1 MSDPGSRPAGS
12 GGWASISTA
21 APADELFH
29 EGELAV
35 QRRAGV
41 ADVARRVGEGSIEHS
56 LAPEV
61 VAFLTHQLFL
71 FCATRTPDGR
81 VWASLLV
88 GPPGFTR
95 GIDAEHLLLATRPAA
110 GDPLARA
117 LAHGPAP
124 LGILALESA
133 TRTRVR
139 VNGTATSTE
148 GGIAVELHEA
158 FGNCTKYIGA
168 RVPVELL
175 AEGMVDSTRGSSDRL
190 DAEQITRARD
200 ADTAF
205 VASVHGERGADA
217 SHRGGRPGFLEV
229 GDDGRRLLLPDY
241 SGNRMFQTLG
251 NLSVD
256 PRIGVLIVDWETG
269 RTLQLSGTAEI
280 IWDGPE
286 VERRPKADRVI
297 AIEIQ
302 AVADQ
307 VRALPIRFELR
318 QPYPL
323 QPPLPDQTS

>member
-1 MSDPGSRPAGS
+1 VNSAVASEPSGPNATLAG
-12 GGWASISTA
+12 
-21 APADELFH
+21 ADELFH

-41 ADVARRVGEGSIEHS
+41 TDVARRVGEGSIEHE

-61 VAFLTHQLFL
+61 TAFLTHQLFL
-71 FCATRTPDGR
+71 FCATRTPDGA

-88 GPPGFTR
+88 GPPGFAH
-95 GIDAEHLLLATRPAA
+95 GIDAGHLLLATRPAA
-110 GDPLARA
+110 GDPLALA
-117 LAHGPAP
+117 LAPGPAP
-124 LGILALESA
+124 LGILALEAA

-139 VNGTATSTE
+139 VNGTATQTE
-148 GGIAVELHEA
+148 GGIVVEVHEA

-175 AEGMVDSTRGSSDRL
+175 ADGMVDSSRRSSDRL
-190 DAEQITRARD
+190 DAEQTELVRA

-229 GDDGRRLLLPDY
+229 ADDGRRVLLPDY

-251 NLSVD
+251 NLTVD
-256 PRIGVLIVDWETG
+256 PRIGILIVDWETG
-269 RTLQLSGTAEI
+269 RTLQLSGRAEI
-280 IWDGPE
+280 LWEGPE

-297 AIEIQ
+297 SIEVQ

-318 QPYPL
+318 QAYPL
-323 QPPLPDQTS
+323 QPPLPGERS

>member
-1 MSDPGSRPAGS
+1 VS
-12 GGWASISTA
+12 STA
-21 APADELFH
+21 ASGPVTGSPASGAPSDELFH

-41 ADVARRVGEGSIEHS
+41 VDVARRVGEGSIEHA

-61 VAFLTHQLFL
+61 IAFLGHQLFL
-71 FCATRTPDGR
+71 FCATRTPDGA

-88 GPPGFTR
+88 GPPGFAR
-95 GIDAEHLLLATRPAA
+95 GVDAGRLLLATRPAV
-110 GDPLARA
+110 GDPLALA
-117 LAHGPAP
+117 LAHEPAP
-124 LGILALESA
+124 LGILALEAA

-139 VNGTATSTE
+139 VNGTATTTE
-148 GGIAVELHEA
+148 DGIVVEVHEA

-175 AEGMVDSTRGSSDRL
+175 AEGMVDSSRRSSDRL
-190 DAEQITRARD
+190 DAEQIELVEG

-205 VASVHGERGADA
+205 VASVHGQRGADA

-229 GDDGRRLLLPDY
+229 RDDGRRVLLPDY

-251 NLSVD
+251 NLTVD
-256 PRIGVLIVDWETG
+256 PRIGILIVDWETG
-269 RTLQLSGTAEI
+269 RTLQLSGVAEI
-280 IWDGPE
+280 LWDGPE
-286 VERRPKADRVI
+286 VQRHPKADRVI
-297 AIEIQ
+297 AIEVH

-323 QPPLPDQTS
+323 QPPLPDAPSS

>member
-1 MSDPGSRPAGS
+1 VAVSHTRPSAG
-12 GGWASISTA
+12 
-21 APADELFH
+21 ADELFH

-41 ADVARRVGEGSIEHS
+41 ADVARRVGEGSIEPE

-61 VAFLTHQLFL
+61 IAFLSHQLFL
-71 FCATRTPDGR
+71 FCATRTPDGG
-81 VWASLLV
+81 VWASLLA

-95 GIDAEHLLLATRPAA
+95 GIDAGHLLLATRPAA

-124 LGILALESA
+124 LGILALEAA

-139 VNGTATSTE
+139 VNGTATQTE
-148 GGIAVELHEA
+148 DGIAVEVREA

-175 AEGMVDSTRGSSDRL
+175 AGGMVDASRRSSERL
-190 DAEQITRARD
+190 DAEQAELVRG

-229 GDDGRRLLLPDY
+229 ADDGRRVVLPDY

-251 NLSVD
+251 NLTVD
-256 PRIGVLIVDWETG
+256 PRIGMLIVDWETG
-269 RTLQLSGTAEI
+269 RTLQLSGIAEI

-286 VERRPKADRVI
+286 VERRPKVDRVI
-297 AIEIQ
+297 AIDVH

-318 QPYPL
+318 QAYAL
-323 QPPLPDQTS
+323 QPPLPGDTP

>member
-1 MSDPGSRPAGS
+1 VS
-12 GGWASISTA
+12 STA
-21 APADELFH
+21 ASGRGAAGSPPTTGAQTETLFH

-35 QRRAGV
+35 QQRAGV
-41 ADVARRVGEGSIEHS
+41 ADVARRVGEGSIEHQ

-71 FCATRTPDGR
+71 FCATRTPDGA
-81 VWASLLV
+81 VWASLLI
-88 GPPGFTR
+88 GPPGFAH
-95 GIDAEHLLLATRPAA
+95 GIDARHLLLATRPAA
-110 GDPLARA
+110 DDPLAQA

-124 LGILALESA
+124 LGILALEAA

-139 VNGTATSTE
+139 VNGTATQTE
-148 GGIAVELHEA
+148 DGIAVVVHEA
-158 FGNCTKYIGA
+158 FGNCTKYIGV

-175 AEGMVDSTRGSSDRL
+175 NDGMVDSSRRSSDRL
-190 DAEQITRARD
+190 DAEQTALVRG

-229 GDDGRRLLLPDY
+229 DDDGRRVLLPDY

-251 NLSVD
+251 NLTVD
-256 PRIGVLIVDWETG
+256 PRIGMLIVDWETG
-269 RTLQLSGTAEI
+269 RTLQLSGIAEI
-280 IWDGPE
+280 LWEGPE

-297 AIEIQ
+297 AIEVQ

-318 QPYPL
+318 QPYAL
-323 QPPLPDQTS
+323 QPPLPDEAS

>member
-1 MSDPGSRPAGS
+1 VSSAAGSRS
-12 GGWASISTA
+12 ASTGA
-21 APADELFH
+21 LTDELFH

-41 ADVARRVGEGSIEHS
+41 ADVARRVGEGSIEHA

-61 VAFLTHQLFL
+61 VGFLTHQLFL
-71 FCATRTPDGR
+71 FCATRTPNGD

-95 GIDAEHLLLATRPAA
+95 GVDARHLLLATRPAA

-117 LAHGPAP
+117 LAEGPAP
-124 LGILALESA
+124 LGILALEAA

-139 VNGTATSTE
+139 VNGTATQTE
-148 GGIAVELHEA
+148 GGISVDVDEA

-175 AEGMVDSTRGSSDRL
+175 AEGIVDSSRRTSERL
-190 DAEQITRARD
+190 DAEQIELVRG

-229 GDDGRRLLLPDY
+229 SDDGRRVLLPDY

-251 NLSVD
+251 NLTVD
-256 PRIGVLIVDWETG
+256 PRVGLLIVDWETG

-280 IWDGPE
+280 IWDGAE
-286 VERRPKADRVI
+286 VQRRPKADRVI
-297 AIEIQ
+297 AIEVH

-318 QPYPL
+318 QAYPL
-323 QPPLPDQTS
+323 QPPLPDGTG

>member
-1 MSDPGSRPAGS
+1 VSSAASGPVTRPTAG
-12 GGWASISTA
+12 G

-41 ADVARRVGEGSIEHS
+41 ADVARRVGEGSIERE

-61 VAFLTHQLFL
+61 SAFIAHQLFL
-71 FCATRTPDGR
+71 FCATRTPDGG

-88 GPPGFTR
+88 GPPGFAHR
-95 GIDAEHLLLATRPAA
+95 IDADHLLLATRPAT
-110 GDPLARA
+110 GDPLSLA
-117 LAHGPAP
+117 LAHGPSP

-139 VNGTATSTE
+139 VNGTATQTE
-148 GGIAVELHEA
+148 AGIAVEVHEA

-175 AEGMVDSTRGSSDRL
+175 ADGMVDSSRRSSDRL
-190 DAEQITRARD
+190 DAEQIALVRG

-229 GDDGRRLLLPDY
+229 DDDGRRVLLPDY

-251 NLSVD
+251 NLAVD
-256 PRIGVLIVDWETG
+256 PRIGMLIVDWETG
-269 RTLQLSGTAEI
+269 RTLQL
-280 IWDGPE
+280 
-286 VERRPKADRVI
+286 
-297 AIEIQ
+297 
-302 AVADQ
+302 
-307 VRALPIRFELR
+307 
-318 QPYPL
+318 
-323 QPPLPDQTS
+323 

>member
-1 MSDPGSRPAGS
+1 MSSVAPDGRTQP
-12 GGWASISTA
+12 TA
-21 APADELFH
+21 IEAPADELFH
-29 EGELAV
+29 EGELAM

-41 ADVARRVGEGSIEHS
+41 ADVARRVGEGSIEHQ

-71 FCATRTPDGR
+71 FCATRTPDGA

-95 GIDAEHLLLATRPAA
+95 GIDPGHLLLATRPAA
-110 GDPLARA
+110 GDPLAVA
-117 LAHGPAP
+117 LARGPAP
-124 LGILALESA
+124 LGILALEAA

-139 VNGTATSTE
+139 VNGTATHTE
-148 GGIAVELHEA
+148 AGIAVEVHEA

-175 AEGMVDSTRGSSDRL
+175 AEGMVDSTRRSSDRL
-190 DAEQITRARD
+190 DPQQAELVRG

-205 VASVHGERGADA
+205 VASVHGDRGADA

-229 GDDGRRLLLPDY
+229 DDDGRRVLLPDY

-251 NLSVD
+251 NLTVD
-256 PRIGVLIVDWETG
+256 PRIGMLIVDWETG
-269 RTLQLSGTAEI
+269 RTLQLSGVAEI
-280 IWDGPE
+280 LWDGAE

-297 AIEIQ
+297 AIDVR

-307 VRALPIRFELR
+307 VRALPIRFALR

-323 QPPLPDQTS
+323 QPPLPGGTG

>member
-1 MSDPGSRPAGS
+1 VSST
-12 GGWASISTA
+12 ASIDGSASVTRSPITD
-21 APADELFH
+21 APGDELFH
-29 EGELAV
+29 EGELTV

-41 ADVARRVGEGSIEHS
+41 ADVARRVGEGSIEHE

-61 VAFLTHQLFL
+61 TAFLTHQLFL
-71 FCATRTPDGR
+71 VCATRTPDSA

-95 GIDAEHLLLATRPAA
+95 GVDAQHLLLATRPAA
-110 GDPLARA
+110 GDPLAVA

-124 LGILALESA
+124 LGILALEAA

-139 VNGTATSTE
+139 VNGTATQTE
-148 GGIAVELHEA
+148 GGIAVEVHEA

-175 AEGMVDSTRGSSDRL
+175 AEGMVDSTRRSSDRL
-190 DAEQITRARD
+190 DAEQTEIVRR

-205 VASVHGERGADA
+205 VASVHDGRGADA

-229 GDDGRRLLLPDY
+229 GSDGRRVLLPDY

-251 NLSVD
+251 NLTVD

-269 RTLQLSGTAEI
+269 RTLQLAGIAELL
-280 IWDGPE
+280 WDGPE
-286 VERRPKADRVI
+286 VQRRPKADRVI
-297 AIEIQ
+297 AIDVQ
-302 AVADQ
+302 TVADQ

-318 QPYPL
+318 EAYPL
-323 QPPLPDQTS
+323 APPLPGGTP

>member
-1 MSDPGSRPAGS
+1 MSSAAASDPVVGPTAG
-12 GGWASISTA
+12 A
-21 APADELFH
+21 AATDELFH
-29 EGELAV
+29 EGELKI

-41 ADVARRVGEGSIEHS
+41 ADVARRVGEASIERE

-61 VAFLTHQLFL
+61 SAFLAHQLFL
-71 FCATRTPDGR
+71 FCATRAPDGG

-88 GPPGFTR
+88 GPPGFAHR
-95 GIDAEHLLLATRPAA
+95 IDSDHLLLATRPAA
-110 GDPLARA
+110 GDPLALA

-124 LGILALESA
+124 LGILALEAA

-139 VNGTATSTE
+139 VNGTATHTDS
-148 GGIAVELHEA
+148 GIAVEVHEA

-175 AEGMVDSTRGSSDRL
+175 AEGMVDSSRRTSDRL
-190 DAEQITRARD
+190 DAEQIELVRG

-229 GDDGRRLLLPDY
+229 GDGGRRVLLPDY

-251 NLSVD
+251 NLAVD
-256 PRIGVLIVDWETG
+256 PRIGMLIVDWETG
-269 RTLQLSGTAEI
+269 RTLQLSGIAEI
-280 IWDGPE
+280 LWDGPE
-286 VERRPKADRVI
+286 VERRPKAHRVI
-297 AIEIQ
+297 AIEVH

>member
-1 MSDPGSRPAGS
+1 VSSAAAKPAGPDQP
-12 GGWASISTA
+12 TA
-21 APADELFH
+21 TGARANELFH

-41 ADVARRVGEGSIEHS
+41 ADVARRVGEGSLQPE

-61 VAFLTHQLFL
+61 IAFLSHQLFL
-71 FCATRTPDGR
+71 FCATRTPDGG

-88 GPPGFTR
+88 GPPGFAR
-95 GIDAEHLLLATRPAA
+95 GIDAGHLLLATRPAA

-117 LAHGPAP
+117 LAHGPAA
-124 LGILALESA
+124 LGILALEAA

-139 VNGTATSTE
+139 VNGIATHTD
-148 GGIAVELHEA
+148 GGIAVEVHEA
-158 FGNCTKYIGA
+158 FGNCTKYIAA

-175 AEGMVDSTRGSSDRL
+175 AEGRVDSSRRSSDRL
-190 DAEQITRARD
+190 DAEQIGLVRD

-229 GDDGRRLLLPDY
+229 GHDGRRVLLPDY

-251 NLSVD
+251 NLTVD
-256 PRIGVLIVDWETG
+256 PRIGLLIVDWETG
-269 RTLQLSGTAEI
+269 RTLQLSGVAEI
-280 IWDGPE
+280 IWEGPE
-286 VERRPKADRVI
+286 VERRLNADRVI
-297 AIEIQ
+297 AIEVH

-318 QPYPL
+318 HPYPL
-323 QPPLPDQTS
+323 QPPLPGRSP

>member
-1 MSDPGSRPAGS
+1 VSSAAASDPTGPATT
-12 GGWASISTA
+12 IA
-21 APADELFH
+21 AADALFH

-41 ADVARRVGEGSIEHS
+41 ADVARRVGEGSIEHE

-61 VAFLTHQLFL
+61 IAFLTHQLFL
-71 FCATRTPDGR
+71 FCATRTPDGG
-81 VWASLLV
+81 VWASLLA

-95 GIDAEHLLLATRPAA
+95 AIDAGHLLLATRPAP

-117 LAHGPAP
+117 LAYGPAP

-133 TRTRVR
+133 TRSRVR
-139 VNGTATSTE
+139 VNGTATQAE
-148 GGIAVELHEA
+148 GGIAVEVHEA

-175 AEGMVDSTRGSSDRL
+175 AEGMVDSSRRSSDRL
-190 DAEQITRARD
+190 DAGQTELVRA

-229 GDDGRRLLLPDY
+229 GDDGRRVLLPDY

-251 NLSVD
+251 NLTVD
-256 PRIGVLIVDWETG
+256 PRIGMLIVDWETG
-269 RTLQLSGTAEI
+269 RTLQLSGIAEI

-286 VERRPKADRVI
+286 VERRPKVDRVI
-297 AIEIQ
+297 AIEVH

-323 QPPLPDQTS
+323 QPPLPGEIA

>member
-1 MSDPGSRPAGS
+1 VNSAAKPT
-12 GGWASISTA
+12 ST
-21 APADELFH
+21 DDLFH

-41 ADVARRVGEGSIEHS
+41 ADVARRVGTGSIEHE

-61 VAFLTHQLFL
+61 IAFLSHQLFL
-71 FCATRTPDGR
+71 VCATRTPDGD

-88 GPPGFTR
+88 GPPGFAR
-95 GIDAEHLLLATRPAA
+95 GIDARHLLLAARPAA
-110 GDPLARA
+110 GDPLAQA

-124 LGILALESA
+124 LGILALEAA

-139 VNGTATSTE
+139 VNGTATQSE
-148 GGIAVELHEA
+148 HGIAVEVDEA

-175 AEGMVDSTRGSSDRL
+175 AEGRVDSARRSSDRL
-190 DAEQITRARD
+190 NADQAELVRG

-229 GDDGRRLLLPDY
+229 GDDGRRVLLPDY

-251 NLSVD
+251 NLTVD

-269 RTLQLSGTAEI
+269 RTVQLTGSAEI
-280 IWDGPE
+280 LWDGPE
-286 VERRPKADRVI
+286 VERRPQAARVI
-297 AIEIQ
+297 AIDVH

-307 VRALPIRFELR
+307 IRALPIRFELR

-323 QPPLPDQTS
+323 QPPLPDETP

>member
-1 MSDPGSRPAGS
+1 VRSVAADGSTQP
-12 GGWASISTA
+12 TA
-21 APADELFH
+21 IEAPVDELFH

-41 ADVARRVGEGSIEHS
+41 ADVARRVGEGSIEHQ

-71 FCATRTPDGR
+71 FCATRTPDGA

-95 GIDAEHLLLATRPAA
+95 GIDPGHLLLATLPAT
-110 GDPLARA
+110 GDPLAVA

-124 LGILALESA
+124 LGILALEAA

-139 VNGTATSTE
+139 VNGTATYTE
-148 GGIAVELHEA
+148 AGIAVEVHEA

-175 AEGMVDSTRGSSDRL
+175 AEGMVDSTRRSSDRL
-190 DAEQITRARD
+190 DPQQAELVRG

-205 VASVHGERGADA
+205 VASVHGDRGADA

-229 GDDGRRLLLPDY
+229 DDDGRRVLLPDY

-251 NLSVD
+251 NLTVD
-256 PRIGVLIVDWETG
+256 PRIGMLIVDWETG
-269 RTLQLSGTAEI
+269 RTLQLSGVAEI
-280 IWDGPE
+280 LWDGAE

-297 AIEIQ
+297 AIDVR

-323 QPPLPDQTS
+323 QPPLPGGTG